1 MRIRDLNFSQKAASC
16 RRANALDPSHSLFLW
31 NTKSLA
37 IPPVLRIVSLVVF
50 ASTLFSRAVDP
61 VVPKIAADL
70 GIEVK
75 TAALLSSA
83 FTFPYAFM
91 QPALGTIGD
100 FFGKTRLM
108 NASLAAV
115 VTTTL
120 ICAFASNFSLL
131 VVMRIIAGVCA
142 GGIFPVGVAIV
153 GDLVPVHARQVA
165 IGRLLAVGLTG
176 NLIGAVL
183 SGLIGDLLGWRGVFL
198 SIGGF
203 GLLVAVIA
211 FFAFRGMHVG
221 KARPFNL
228 AAAAAG
234 FQSVFADPRAKVCFS
249 SVFFEGIII
258 HGMFPYV
265 ALLLLASGQTHS
277 SYAGIVIAG
286 FGLGGILL
294 SLSLPVLVVRVTER
308 QLMLTGAAAA
318 CVAFILI
325 SLNMSWY
332 IQAAVFVL
340 FGLGFYMLHNCIQV
354 HVTDLS
360 QTARGAALSMH
371 SSAFFTGQA
380 IGPVYYGY
388 AFGHFGIGVPPLI
401 GAAVILAIGL
411 VCARLLRHR
420 RRGLGLA
427 EGP

>member
-1 MRIRDLNFSQKAASC
+1 M
-16 RRANALDPSHSLFLW
+16 
-31 NTKSLA
+31 
-37 IPPVLRIVSLVVF
+37 F

-70 GIEVK
+70 GIDVK

-83 FTFPYAFM
+83 FTFPYAFT

-108 NASLAAV
+108 NISLAAV

-120 ICAFASNFSLL
+120 IGGFATSFPLL
-131 VVMRIIAGVCA
+131 VGLRILAGVCA
-142 GGIFPVGVAIV
+142 GGIFPVGVAII
-153 GDLVPVHARQVA
+153 GDLVPVNARQVA

-176 NLIGAVL
+176 NLIGAVI
-183 SGLIGDLLGWRGVFL
+183 SGVIGDLLGWRGVFF

-203 GLLVAVIA
+203 GLIVAVMA
-211 FFAFRGMHVG
+211 FFAFRGVNAS
-221 KARPFNL
+221 KPKPFNL

-249 SVFFEGIII
+249 SVFFEGIVI

-265 ALLLLASGQTHS
+265 ALLLLMSGQTHS
-277 SYAGIVIAG
+277 SYAGIIVAG
-286 FGLGGILL
+286 FGVGGIIF
-294 SLSLPVLVVRVTER
+294 SLALPYLVVRMSER
-308 QLMLTGAAAA
+308 KLMLTGAAGAA
-318 CVAFILI
+318 VAFILI
-325 SLNMSWY
+325 ALNLPWY
-332 IQAAVFVL
+332 LQAAVFVL
-340 FGLGFYMLHNCIQV
+340 FGLGFYMLHNNIQV

-360 QTARGAALSMH
+360 QTARGAALSLH

-380 IGPVYYGY
+380 IGPIYYGY
-388 AFGHFGIGVPPLI
+388 AFGHFGISVPPLL
-401 GAAVILAIGL
+401 GAAVIVVIGL

-420 RRGLGLA
+420 RQNPALARG
-427 EGP
+427 P

>member
-1 MRIRDLNFSQKAASC
+1 M
-16 RRANALDPSHSLFLW
+16 
-31 NTKSLA
+31 
-37 IPPVLRIVSLVVF
+37 VF

-61 VVPKIAADL
+61 VIPKIAADV
-70 GIEVK
+70 GVDVK
-75 TAALLSSA
+75 TAALLSTA
-83 FTFPYAFM
+83 FTFPYALM

-131 VVMRIIAGVCA
+131 VTMRIIAGMCA
-142 GGIFPVGVAIV
+142 GGIFPVGMAIV
-153 GDLVPVHARQVA
+153 GDLVPVHERQVA

-176 NLIGAVL
+176 NLIGAAI
-183 SGLIGDLLGWRGVFL
+183 SGVIGDLLGWRGVFL

-203 GLLVAVIA
+203 GLVVAVIA
-211 FFAFRGMHVG
+211 FFAFRGMSVA
-221 KARPFNL
+221 KSRPFNL

-234 FQSVFADPRAKVCFS
+234 FQGVLADARAKFCFG

-277 SYAGIVIAG
+277 SYAGIVIAAFG
-286 FGLGGILL
+286 FGGIVF
-294 SLSLPVLVVRVTER
+294 SLALPFLVVHLTER
-308 QLMLTGAAAA
+308 HLMLLGAAGAAAA
-318 CVAFILI
+318 FVLI
-325 SLNMSWY
+325 ALNPVWY
-332 IQAAVFVL
+332 VEAAVFVL

-380 IGPVYYGY
+380 IGPIYYGFS
-388 AFGHFGIGVPPLI
+388 FGHFGLSVPPLI
-401 GAAVILAIGL
+401 GAGVILAVGL
-411 VCARLLRHR
+411 VCARFLRHR
-420 RRGLGLA
+420 RPGVTIA
-427 EGP
+427 KGP